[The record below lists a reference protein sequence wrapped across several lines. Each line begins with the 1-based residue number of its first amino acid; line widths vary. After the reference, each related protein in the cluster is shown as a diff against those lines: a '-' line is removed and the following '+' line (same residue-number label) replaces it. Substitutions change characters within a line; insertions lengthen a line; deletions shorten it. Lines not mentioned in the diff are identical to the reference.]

1 MNTIKELNVFSVP
14 DLIELNQFR
23 SETVIG
29 KDMTF
34 VLKFPVITGEE
45 LKGIIEQVQWNR
57 DQYLSTLSI
66 TDIVEKIDLAVQKWL
81 QPDYPLRKLAENLIP
96 MITGYDEEMVRLQ
109 LKRYIRT
116 FRKKELLRFLD
127 EEFDQPAMLD
137 EFRPRKSGG
146 MSKAFG
152 PNTIFHVF
160 SGNVPGVQVWSI
172 IMGLLVKSGNIGK
185 TSMAEPLFPVLFTK
199 SLAEVDKKLAE
210 TIAILPWKGGTIELE
225 EPAIEHCEA
234 VIVYGSNETVE
245 KLRRKVPPHKR
256 FLSYGHKISFAY
268 IGKEALTPDLYYDT
282 IKKMA
287 EDVSIYDQQS
297 CLSPQT
303 IYVEEGGS
311 ISSKQFAQMLGAE
324 LERYHKKRPRAK
336 LNDEESMA
344 IQRVRSRYQL
354 ESVQHD
360 NAAVFSSHADT
371 SWTVIFHKE
380 TGFEGSPLNRLVHVY
395 SVESVES
402 VLSAIKPYQ
411 PYLQSCGLAVSPNRL
426 VSLANQL
433 GTYGVNRICSIGEM
447 NQAKPGWHHDG
458 RFNLLDLVRMTD
470 IERNLEQN
478 VERYD
483 TDFE

>member
-1 MNTIKELNVFSVP
+1 MTTIKELNLFHVP
-14 DLIELNQFR
+14 DSIELNHFDLK
-23 SETVIG
+23 TVNG
-29 KDMTF
+29 KDMRY
-34 VLKFPVITGEE
+34 VLKFPVLKGEE
-45 LKGIIEQVQWNR
+45 LKGIIQQVQSNR
-57 DQYLSTLSI
+57 DEYLSALSI
-66 TDIVEKIDLAVQKWL
+66 IEIVEKIHLAVQKWL
-81 QPDYPLRKLAENLIP
+81 NPEYPLRKLAEQLIP
-96 MITGYDEEMVRLQ
+96 VMTGYDEEMVRLQ

-152 PNTIFHVF
+152 PRTIFHVF

-185 TSMAEPLFPVLFTK
+185 TSMAEPLFPVLFAE
-199 SLAEVDKKLAE
+199 SLAEVDQKLAD
-210 TIAILPWKGGTIELE
+210 TIAILPWKGGTHELE

-268 IGKEALTPDLYYDT
+268 VGKEALTPDLYYDT
-282 IKKMA
+282 IKKIA
-287 EDVSIYDQQS
+287 EDVSIYDQQG

-303 IYVEEGGS
+303 IYVEEGGA
-311 ISSKQFAQMLGAE
+311 IGSKPFAQMLGAE
-324 LERYHKKRPRAK
+324 LERYHKKRPRAM
-336 LNDEESMA
+336 LTDEESMS

-354 ESVQHD
+354 ESIQHE
-360 NAAVFSSHADT
+360 NVSVFSSQTDT

-380 TGFEGSPLNRLVHVY
+380 TGFEGSPLNRFVHVY
-395 SVESVES
+395 SVEAVES
-402 VLSAIKPYQ
+402 MLSAIKPYQ
-411 PYLQSCGLAVSPNRL
+411 SYLQSCGLAVSPNRL
-426 VSLANQL
+426 FSLANQL
-433 GTYGVNRICSIGEM
+433 GSCGVNRICSIGEM

-458 RFNLLDLVRMTD
+458 RFNLIDLVRMTD
-470 IERNLEQN
+470 MERTLEQN
-478 VERYD
+478 VEWYD

>member
-1 MNTIKELNVFSVP
+1 MNNIKELNVFSVP
-14 DLIELNQFR
+14 DSIDFKQFH
-23 SETVIG
+23 SKTVKG
-29 KDMTF
+29 RDMTY

-45 LKGIIEQVQWNR
+45 LQGIIQEVQFNR

-81 QPDYPLRKLAENLIP
+81 HPDYPLRKLAENLIP

-109 LKRYIRT
+109 IKRYIRT

-152 PNTIFHVF
+152 PSTIFHVF

-185 TSMAEPLFPVLFTK
+185 TSMAEPLFPVLFTE

-282 IKKMA
+282 IKKLA

-303 IYVEEGGS
+303 IYVEEGGA

-336 LNDEESMA
+336 LTDEESMA

-354 ESVQHD
+354 ESVQQD
-360 NAAVFSSHADT
+360 NVSVFSSQSDT
-371 SWTVIFHKE
+371 SWTVIYHNE
-380 TGFEGSPLNRLVHVY
+380 TGFEGSPLNRFVHVY
-395 SVESVES
+395 SVESEES

-411 PYLQSCGLAVSPNRL
+411 QYLQSCGLAVSPNRL
-426 VSLANQL
+426 FSLASQL

-470 IERNLEQN
+470 IEMNIEQN

>member
-1 MNTIKELNVFSVP
+1 VNNIKELNVFHVP
-14 DLIELNQFR
+14 DSIELNQFR
-23 SETVIG
+23 SKTVIG
-29 KDMTF
+29 KDITF

-45 LKGIIEQVQWNR
+45 LKGIIEQVQRNR

-81 QPDYPLRKLAENLIP
+81 HPDYPPRKLAENLIP

-109 LKRYIRT
+109 IKRYMRT

-152 PNTIFHVF
+152 PSTIFHVF

-185 TSMAEPLFPVLFTK
+185 TSMAEPLFPVLFTE

-210 TIAILPWKGGTIELE
+210 AIAILPWKGGTIELE

-234 VIVYGSNETVE
+234 VIVYGSNDTVE

-282 IKKMA
+282 IKKLA

-303 IYVEEGGS
+303 IYVEEGGA

-324 LERYHKKRPRAK
+324 LERYHKKRARAK
-336 LNDEESMA
+336 LTDEESMA

-354 ESVQHD
+354 ESIQHE
-360 NAAVFSSHADT
+360 NVSVFYSHADT

-380 TGFEGSPLNRLVHVY
+380 TGFEGSPLNRFVHVY
-395 SVESVES
+395 SVESLES
-402 VLSAIKPYQ
+402 VLSTIKPYQ
-411 PYLQSCGLAVSPNRL
+411 PYLQSCGLAVSPIRL
-426 VSLANQL
+426 FSLANQL